1 MPSSVLMCCSR
12 ERASV
17 SIPALRSF
25 PLGFGVRLSMPLGSS
40 LISLSLEFF
49 RFFFS
54 CVVCVQHSRHRAVI
68 HAWRPPTDRDLY
80 RVLARATTHTCVG
93 TWLTPSTDCRG
104 RATSVLRF
112 PWQATS
118 HAVGALFVLALPG
131 SCLSLGGG
139 GGVSETC
146 TSFLL

>member
-1 MPSSVLMCCSR
+1 M
-12 ERASV
+12 
-17 SIPALRSF
+17 
-25 PLGFGVRLSMPLGSS
+25 GFGIRLYAGVRCLFLSPDFICGL
-40 LISLSLEFF
+40 
-49 RFFFS
+49 

-118 HAVGALFVLALPG
+118 LAVGALFVLALPG

-139 GGVSETC
+139 GGV
-146 TSFLL
+146 